1 LGSKSREEKFLS
13 QLQQERAELNELKLQ
28 NLQLNEKL
36 LLKDDIINKKDSEI
50 KAIQADR
57 ESLFEDVRKVYK
69 NQNLSNFFVNNSFLK
84 TNAKLRAL
92 ELYASEIQRKLDL
105 AEFEN
110 SNKQTQ
116 LQDLLTQDWA
126 RALSESNVEINKFF
140 SFVII

>member
-1 LGSKSREEKFLS
+1 MGSKSREEKFLS